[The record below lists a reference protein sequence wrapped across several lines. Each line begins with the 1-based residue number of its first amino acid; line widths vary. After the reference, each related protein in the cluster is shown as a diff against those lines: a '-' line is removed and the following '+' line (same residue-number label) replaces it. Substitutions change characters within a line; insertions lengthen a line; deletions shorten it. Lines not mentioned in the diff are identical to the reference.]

1 MFTGIVQF
9 VLKFILDGNKLYL
22 YYEDGFSYLLSLG
35 CSVAVNGVCLTVVEI
50 NESFCVFD
58 LSEETLQLTN
68 LSQTKNRYAN
78 VELPLKYGDYLGG
91 HIMSGHVWETGTFYG
106 IDANNVMTV
115 GIKSINKVEKKGSIS
130 INGISLTVVSISN
143 SNITIALIPETIKN
157 TNIKKL
163 KYGDLVNIEFDN
175 QILIKK
181 KTDSDYMRLAIAEG
195 EKGKFTSSP
204 NPWVGCV
211 IVSSDKII
219 GHGYHHVAGSPH
231 AEIIAINSSSIHSL
245 SGSTLYCTLEPCC
258 HFGRTAPCV
267 DKIISCGISRVVI
280 GTLDPDFRVA
290 GKGMEKLISAG
301 ITVEVIQDLEV
312 QREVRFSLRQYLYQR
327 AENIPY
333 VTLKIAVSLNNCY
346 VSQNVWITHEASRK
360 VGHELRAVCGAIIIG
375 AKTAEI
381 DNPSLDVRYNIPV
394 IAQPIKVI
402 IDGDSLISIH
412 RPQLKIN
419 TIVFSKNKSKWNEVI
434 GVDVRPYE
442 NLFEILTILNNMNII
457 HCLVEGGG
465 ILQNSFMQAGLVNE
479 ICVFRSP
486 LIISGIPWNVD
497 GSKSHIQLVESKII
511 SDGTVNNNFERYIVS
526 NGGMGVNENVQF
538 SSVEYAVSAF
548 SRGEFVLVVDDTDR
562 ENEGDLICAASLIN
576 ESRMAQL
583 INDTTGIICVPMES
597 DLADKLSLPLMIEKN
612 KDSYGTAF
620 TVSVDYVDVGTGVSA
635 KDRTK
640 TVNALGNSK
649 SLPSDFNRPGHIF
662 PLIAKSGGLLER
674 RGHTE
679 AGVELCK
686 LAKIFPPVAVI
697 GELKNA
703 SGSMKIRHECYN
715 YAKLHRIPMISVE
728 LLIKYITENNIY
740 NLPLTDTDSSSDE
753 TEMEVLANCKIQS
766 AIGNDSWNL
775 LCFGN
780 SEAPTKVFVYG
791 QVKDCHDVLFRIHSE
806 CFTGDV
812 FKSQHCD
819 CGEQLE
825 LSMRKIVSSGFGVV
839 VFPPGHEGRGIGFVN
854 KVKAYDLQQK
864 SGLDTFA
871 ANEALGFDSD
881 LRDYSMICEIIEFLG
896 IHSIILLTEN
906 PNKIKAVE
914 KFVNQV
920 IPVKAH
926 VKVTN
931 EKYLAVKKELFS
943 EGYSKITPKI
953 QFVDSGR
960 KLRIAIIHSSWHIE
974 YINRINS
981 ALSSHLKNCEVT
993 LIDVPGSN
1001 EIPFMASR
1009 VAKQY
1014 DGIICVGILIK
1025 GDTLHFESVSYAV
1038 ATGIM
1043 QAQITTGIPM
1053 MNCIFSC
1060 LDFDQVEERI
1070 TGNKC
1075 TLNYICDSLLKMIQ

>member
-9 VLKFILDGNKLYL
+9 VLKFILNNHKLYL

-50 NESFCVFD
+50 NETFCVFD
-58 LSEETLQLTN
+58 LSDETLQITN
-68 LSQTKNRYAN
+68 LSSQQTRFAN

-106 IDANNVMTV
+106 IDANNIMTI

-130 INGISLTVVSISN
+130 INGISLTVVSIVGN
-143 SNITIALIPETIKN
+143 NITIALIPETIKN
-157 TNIKKL
+157 TNLKKL
-163 KYGDLVNIEFDN
+163 KYGDSVNIEFDN

-204 NPWVGCV
+204 NPWVGCI
-211 IVSSDKII
+211 IVSADDNII
-219 GHGYHHVAGSPH
+219 GRGYHHAAGSPH
-231 AEIIAINSSSIHSL
+231 AEIMAINSASTL

-258 HFGRTAPCV
+258 HFGRTPPCV

-290 GKGMEKLISAG
+290 GKGIEKLISAG

-312 QREVRFSLRQYLYQR
+312 QREVRFSLRQYLHQR
-327 AENIPY
+327 TENIPY

-346 VSQNVWITHEASRK
+346 VSQNVWITHEESRK
-360 VGHELRAVCGAIIIG
+360 LGHELRATCGAIIVG

-394 IAQPIKVI
+394 ITQPIKII

-419 TIVFSKNKSKWNEVI
+419 TIVFSKNKSKWKNVI
-434 GVDVRPYE
+434 GVDVRSFE

-465 ILQNSFMQAGLVNE
+465 ILQNSFMQAGLVNG

-486 LIISGIPWNVD
+486 LIISGIPWNID
-497 GSKSHIQLVESKII
+497 GSKSHLQLIESKIVRDGI
-511 SDGTVNNNFERYIVS
+511 SNNNFERYIVS

-538 SSVEYAVSAF
+538 SSVESAVSAF

-562 ENEGDLICAASLIN
+562 ENEGDLICAAKLIN

-597 DLADKLSLPLMIEKN
+597 ELANKLSLPLMIEKN

-620 TVSVDYVDVGTGVSA
+620 TVSVDHVDVGTGVSA

-649 SLPSDFNRPGHIF
+649 SLSSYFNRPGHIF

-686 LAKIFPPVAVI
+686 LANIFPPVAVI
-697 GELKNA
+697 GELKNQ

-715 YAKLHRIPMISVE
+715 YAKLHRIPIISVE
-728 LLIKYITENNIY
+728 LLIKYIMDKNI
-740 NLPLTDTDSSSDE
+740 NTLPLVDTDSDSE
-753 TEMEVLANCKIQS
+753 IEMEILANCKIQS
-766 AIGNDSWNL
+766 AIGNDEWNL

-780 SEAPTKVFVYG
+780 SSAPIKVFVYG
-791 QVKDCHDVLFRIHSE
+791 QVKNCDNVLFRIHSE

-812 FKSQHCD
+812 FKSKHCD

-825 LSMRKIVSSGFGVV
+825 LSMRKITSSGFGVI

-854 KVKAYDLQQK
+854 KVKAYDLQQQ
-864 SGLDTFA
+864 SNLNTFE
-871 ANEALGFDSD
+871 ANEALGFESD
-881 LRDYSMICEIIEFLG
+881 MRDYSGICEIIEFLK
-896 IHSIILLTEN
+896 IRSIVLLTEN
-906 PNKIKAVE
+906 PQKIKAVE
-914 KFVNQV
+914 KYVSQV
-920 IPVKAH
+920 VPVKTR
-926 VKVTN
+926 VEVTN

-953 QFVDSGR
+953 LFVDSGR
-960 KLRIAIIHSSWHIE
+960 KLKIAIIHSSWHIQ

-981 ALSSHLKNCEVT
+981 VLSSCLANCDVT

-1001 EIPFMASR
+1001 EIPFMAAR

-1043 QAQITTGIPM
+1043 QAQITTGVPM

-1075 TLNYICDSLLKMIQ
+1075 TLDYICKSLLKMIA